1 MATTLTTAYFT
12 AKRKRAETEHVQIGK
27 FDALILA
34 KPEAIVC
41 VNCKYKKGR
50 KERKRECKHA
60 LRERCARLVNEFS
73 ES

>member
-27 FDALILA
+27 FVALILA

-41 VNCKYKKGR
+41 VNCKYKKGEER
-50 KERKRECKHA
+50 EKERMQTRFTRKMRKVG
-60 LRERCARLVNEFS
+60 ERI
-73 ES
+73 